1 MTLFLFNRIKE
12 VKVSHPPGPD
22 ASQPMPGTI
31 MIKKGMNQKIISVEQ
46 YPAYKDNY
54 TRNR

>member
-31 MIKKGMNQKIISVEQ
+31 MIKKGINQKIISVEQ
-46 YPAYKDNY
+46 YPAYKDYY
-54 TRNR
+54 TRNH